1 MKPIIFTFTMLSL
14 FYTTQAQTIIN
25 GSVKNKKGDPLS
37 VNVMVQAKGSL
48 SIAGFTTTNTPG
60 NYSISYKGTADSITL
75 TATGMNIG
83 KHSQTVANKSQRVDF
98 VIDEKPLELKEVT
111 VTPLK
116 IRQTGDTINYSVNA
130 YTDQNDRVIGDVL
143 KKLPGIDVKPSGSIS
158 YNGKDINKFY
168 VEDMD
173 LLQGRYGIATNNI
186 AAKDVATVQVLENHQ
201 PVKALRDKFPSDDA
215 AINLKLKDSAKG
227 TLALTGLAGAGY
239 KPLMWNA
246 ELVSM
251 YFAKNIQNMSTY
263 KSNNSGDDV
272 ASEFRTHY
280 DYERVYVG
288 AGSPLYIQSP
298 STPPVAQ
305 KRYLYNNSHAVTT
318 NHLIK
323 FNEDLEFTASAI
335 YYDDRIERE
344 GYSLYEQYLPGD
356 STLAV
361 EEKINSKSKIHNAE
375 IALRLN
381 SNAKDYY
388 FNNAF
393 NLTGNWN
400 NDSGFG
406 NTRSNAGNL
415 DETILQH
422 LDKPAMSIDNT
433 LELIKNI
440 KNNSYKIY
448 FSTGY
453 GHRPHS
459 LTVTPANYLGDGT
472 FSDLT
477 QDVLSRDFAS
487 VLRFSY
493 GLKLN
498 NFNLNYD
505 VWGRTDIR
513 NMNTELH
520 GEDMNGDLIVSDDS
534 IKNNLGY
541 NNYKAGINQSYSYN
555 NGKFKSRI
563 ELPLTYYILTI
574 EDRIPD
580 TFTKHNKWVI
590 NPSISA
596 TYDLTPEFTLSS
608 SANFGKSFGDMN
620 SAYTG
625 FIMHGYRSLLRNT
638 VDRLSE
644 SRSGGAKA
652 SVSYRNVFEA
662 LFLNAGGNYNRS
674 WKNLL
679 YGFDYQGIMSVKNTI
694 DQPTES
700 DNYGVNFNASKGL
713 SFWSATVRVSG
724 GYNEGRGELLIQDEI
739 LNYRSQAYHASSSLN
754 FNPISFLGF
763 NYSFSWN
770 QSKSYTMERPERFS
784 PIRGTSQSAQINV
797 FPSKTLTINVNA
809 EHQYNSAAS
818 NRYTTFADA
827 RIKYKQKKLDLELVL
842 NNLFNAKQYI
852 SASYS
857 DVSTYYYS
865 YNLRPTSVLLKV
877 RFKLK

>member
-1 MKPIIFTFTMLSL
+1 
-14 FYTTQAQTIIN
+14 
-25 GSVKNKKGDPLS
+25 
-37 VNVMVQAKGSL
+37 
-48 SIAGFTTTNTPG
+48 
-60 NYSISYKGTADSITL
+60 
-75 TATGMNIG
+75 MNIG

-98 VIDEKPLELKEVT
+98 VIEETPLELKEVT
-111 VTPLK
+111 VIPLK
-116 IRQTGDTINYSVNA
+116 IKQTGDTINYSVDA

-143 KKLPGIDVKPSGSIS
+143 KKLPGIDVNPSGRIS

-173 LLQGRYGIATNNI
+173 LLKGRYGIATNNI

-201 PVKALRDKFPSDDA
+201 PVKALRDRLPSDDA
-215 AINLKLKDSAKG
+215 AINLKLKESAKG

-239 KPLMWNA
+239 EPMMWNA

-251 YFAKNIQNMSTY
+251 YFAKKMQNMSTY
-263 KSNNSGDDV
+263 KGNNSGNDV

-298 STPPVAQ
+298 TTPPVAQ

-323 FNEDLEFTASAI
+323 LNDDLEFTASAI
-335 YYDDRIERE
+335 YYNDCIERE
-344 GYSLYEQYLPGD
+344 GYSLYEQYLPSD
-356 STLAV
+356 STLAI
-361 EEKINSKSKIHNAE
+361 EERVNSKSKIHNAE

-388 FNNAF
+388 LNNAF

-415 DETILQH
+415 NETILQH
-422 LDKPAMSIDNT
+422 LDKPALSIDNT

-440 KNNSYKIY
+440 KDNSYKIY

-459 LTVTPANYLGDGT
+459 LTVTPANYMGDGN
-472 FSDLT
+472 FSALT

-487 VLRFSY
+487 VLRLSY

-505 VWGRTDIR
+505 LWGRADIR
-513 NMNTELH
+513 NMDTELH
-520 GEDMNGDLIVSDDS
+520 GEDMNGYLIAPDDS
-534 IKNNLGY
+534 LKNNLWY
-541 NNYKAGINQSYSYN
+541 NNYQTGINQSYSYN
-555 NGKFKSRI
+555 NGRFKSRL
-563 ELPLTYYILTI
+563 ELPLTYYVLTI
-574 EDRIPD
+574 DDRIPD
-580 TFTKHNKWVI
+580 TFKKHNKWII

-596 TYDLTPEFTLSS
+596 SYDLTSELMISTG
-608 SANFGKSFGDMN
+608 ANVGKSFGDMN

-652 SVSYRNVFEA
+652 SVTYRNVFKS
-662 LFLNAGGNYNRS
+662 LFLNAGVTYNRS

-679 YGFDYQGIMSVKNTI
+679 YGFDYQGIMNVKRTI

-700 DNYGVNFNASKGL
+700 ENYSVSFNASKGL
-713 SFWSATVRVSG
+713 NFWSATVRVSG

-739 LNYRSQAYHASSSLN
+739 LNYRSQSYHAGSSLN
-754 FNPISFLGF
+754 FNPISLLGL

-770 QSKSYTMERPERFS
+770 QSKNYTVERPDRFH
-784 PIRGTSQSAQINV
+784 PINGTSQNLQFNI
-797 FPSKTLTINVNA
+797 FPFKTLTINING

-818 NRYTTFADA
+818 NRHTTFADA
-827 RIKYKQKKLDLELVL
+827 GIKYKRKKLDLELVL

-865 YNLRPTSVLLKV
+865 YNLRPASVLLKV